1 MFMPEM
7 AAFVQRVREISGLEK
22 ELETGAMTRLESGR
36 GTTAVR
42 APGVQ

>member
-1 MFMPEM
+1 M
-7 AAFVQRVREISGLEK
+7 AVERRAEERGKELEK